1 MRDLRYNLTDILI
14 WGFSM
19 KKFLI
24 GAALLGTAAS
34 AQAADLPVKAPYLK
48 APVAMVYDWTGF
60 YIGVNAGVGIGRDY
74 TRLAIP
80 AGLSFEASYLNPLG
94 GVGGGQIG
102 YNWQLPKSA
111 FGSLVLGVEADL
123 QGTGMRDNVNC
134 LIGCLPT
141 QNNNFSQRL
150 DWFGTVRARAGIATG
165 PVLTY
170 VTAGWAY
177 GSVKTTLT
185 ETVPPGTT
193 AAFSSTQ
200 NRGGWTWGS
209 GVEASL
215 GGNWTGKIEYLWVNL
230 GDRLDTF
237 TGNGFAQAVSTD
249 IREQIFRVGLNYRIG
264 GNGAAYVPPPASNW
278 AGFYLGGNIGSGI
291 GRDRTAY
298 SLIGPAGT
306 STETFNL
313 SPDGINGGI
322 QAGYNWQA
330 ANWVFGLEA
339 DIQGSSQR
347 DNRACVQTCNPLFGP
362 IIFAAYD
369 ATLPWFG
376 TARGRIGY
384 SVGSTLFYATGGF
397 AYGSV
402 KTKIAASFLGSPAS
416 AEISNT
422 KSGWTVGGG
431 IETPFTFLNILGPN
445 WTSKTEYL
453 YVDLGT
459 STGSFVIPGIVG
471 ATSAILA
478 TNSTQVHEHI
488 FRTGLNY
495 HFNSPVVAKY

>member
-1 MRDLRYNLTDILI
+1 
-14 WGFSM
+14 M
-19 KKFLI
+19 KRFLI

-94 GVGGGQIG
+94 AVGGGQVG

-123 QGTGMRDNVNC
+123 QGTGMRDNFNC

-141 QNNNFSQRL
+141 QNNNFNQRL

-177 GSVKTTLT
+177 GSVKTTYT
-185 ETVPPGTT
+185 ETLPPGGPANTG
-193 AAFSSTQ
+193 AFASNQ

-209 GVEASL
+209 GIEASL
-215 GGNWTGKIEYLWVNL
+215 GGNWTGKIEYLYVNL
-230 GDRLDTF
+230 GDRLDSF
-237 TGNGFAQAVSTD
+237 PLNGIGHAMSTD

-264 GNGAAYVPPPASNW
+264 GNGAAYMPPPASNW

-291 GRDRTAY
+291 GRDRNAFTFT
-298 SLIGPAGT
+298 SVGT
-306 STETFNL
+306 STELFDL
-313 SPDGINGGI
+313 SPDGFNGGV

-330 ANWVFGLEA
+330 GNWVFGVEA

-347 DNRACVQTCNPLFGP
+347 DNRACVQTCNALFAP
-362 IIFAAYD
+362 VIFAAYD

-376 TARGRIGY
+376 TARGRVGY
-384 SVGSTLFYATGGF
+384 SVGSTLFYATGGY

-402 KTKIAASFLGSPAS
+402 KTKISAAFLGAPVN

-431 IETPFTFLNILGPN
+431 IETPFTFLASVLGNN

-459 STGSFVIPGIVG
+459 SAGAFVIPGPAG
-471 ATSAILA
+471 FPAITA
-478 TNSTQVHEHI
+478 INSTQVHEHI

-495 HFNSPVVAKY
+495 HFNASPVVAKY

>member
-1 MRDLRYNLTDILI
+1 MKRILA
-14 WGFSM
+14 
-19 KKFLI
+19 
-24 GAALLGTAAS
+24 GAALLGSAVS
-34 AQAADLPVKAPYLK
+34 AQAADMPVKAPFLK

-94 GVGGGQIG
+94 AVGGGQIG

-111 FGSLVLGVEADL
+111 FGSLVLGVEADI
-123 QGTGMRDNVNC
+123 QGTGMRDNFNC

-141 QNNNFSQRL
+141 QNNNFNQRL

-185 ETVPPGTT
+185 ETVGTT
-193 AAFSSTQ
+193 GTFTSSQ

-215 GGNWTGKIEYLWVNL
+215 GGNWTGKIEYLWIDL
-230 GDRLDTF
+230 GDRLDT
-237 TGNGFAQAVSTD
+237 GIALNGFGQAMSTD

-264 GNGAAYVPPPASNW
+264 GNGGAYVPPPASNW

-291 GRDRTAY
+291 GRDHTAF
-298 SLIGPAGT
+298 SLTGPGGT

-313 SPDGINGGI
+313 SPDGFNGGI

-330 ANWVFGLEA
+330 ANWVFGVEA

-347 DNRACVQTCNPLFGP
+347 DNRACVQTCNPLFAP

-384 SVGSTLFYATGGF
+384 SVGSTLFYATGGY

-402 KTKIAASFLGSPAS
+402 KTKIAASFLGTPTTAQ
-416 AEISNT
+416 ITNT
-422 KSGWTVGGG
+422 KGGWTVGGG
-431 IETPFTFLNILGPN
+431 IETPFTFLSILGPN

-459 STGSFVIPGIVG
+459 SAGSFPIPFVPVIT
-471 ATSAILA
+471 AA
-478 TNSTQVHEHI
+478 NSTQVREHI

-495 HFNSPVVAKY
+495 HFNASPVVAKY

>member
-1 MRDLRYNLTDILI
+1 
-14 WGFSM
+14 
-19 KKFLI
+19 
-24 GAALLGTAAS
+24 
-34 AQAADLPVKAPYLK
+34 
-48 APVAMVYDWTGF
+48 MVYDWTGF
-60 YIGVNAGVGIGRDY
+60 YIGANAGVGVGRDY
-74 TRLAIP
+74 NLVAFP
-80 AGLSFEASYLNPLG
+80 SVLSFEASYLNPQG
-94 GVGGGQIG
+94 GVAGGQIG

-123 QGTGMRDNVNC
+123 QGTGMRDSFSC
-134 LIGCLPT
+134 LIGCLPA
-141 QNNNFSQRL
+141 QNNVFNQRL

-177 GSVKTTLT
+177 GSVKTTMT
-185 ETVPPGTT
+185 ETLPGGPANT
-193 AAFSSTQ
+193 AAFVSNQ

-215 GGNWTGKIEYLWVNL
+215 GGNWTGKIEYLYINL
-230 GDRLDTF
+230 GDRLDQF
-237 TGNGFAQAVSTD
+237 TLNGVGQAMTTD
-249 IREQIFRVGLNYRIG
+249 VREQIFRVGLNYRIN
-264 GNGAAYVPPPASNW
+264 GNGAAYVAPPASNW

-291 GRDRTAY
+291 GRDHTAY
-298 SLIGPAGT
+298 ALTGSAGT
-306 STETFNL
+306 SKELFDL

-330 ANWVFGLEA
+330 ANWVYGLET

-347 DNRACVQTCNPLFGP
+347 DNRACVQTCNSPVP
-362 IIFAAYD
+362 PVIFAAYN

-376 TARGRIGY
+376 TVRGRFGY

-397 AYGSV
+397 AYGSI
-402 KTKIAASFLGSPAS
+402 KTKIAANFLGGTANG
-416 AEISNT
+416 EITDT
-422 KSGWTVGGG
+422 KGGWTVGGG
-431 IETPFTFLNILGPN
+431 IETPFTFLGLFGPK

-459 STGSFVIPGIVG
+459 STGAFVIPGAGGGPAV
-471 ATSAILA
+471 LA

>member
-1 MRDLRYNLTDILI
+1 MRKLLVAT
-14 WGFSM
+14 
-19 KKFLI
+19 
-24 GAALLGTAAS
+24 ALLATTAG

-48 APVAMVYDWTGF
+48 TPVATVYDWTGF
-60 YIGVNAGVGIGRDY
+60 YIGVNAGVGVGRDY
-74 TRLAIP
+74 TRLDIP

-94 GVGGGQIG
+94 GVAGGQAG

-123 QGTGMRDNVNC
+123 QGTGMRDNFTC

-141 QNNNFSQRL
+141 QTNNFNQRL

-170 VTAGWAY
+170 VTAGYAY
-177 GSVKTTLT
+177 GSVRTTMT
-185 ETVPPGTT
+185 ETIPPGGPANTG
-193 AAFSSTQ
+193 AFASNQ

-215 GGNWTGKIEYLWVNL
+215 GGNWTGKIEYLWIDL
-230 GDRLDTF
+230 GDRLDPF
-237 TGNGFAQAVSTD
+237 TLNGVGQAMTTD
-249 IREQIFRVGLNYRIG
+249 VREQIFRVGLNYRINGKG
-264 GNGAAYVPPPASNW
+264 GAYVPPPASNW
-278 AGFYLGGNIGSGI
+278 AGFYAGGNVGSGI
-291 GRDRTAY
+291 GRDHTSYA
-298 SLIGPAGT
+298 LTGPAGT
-306 STETFNL
+306 SDELFDL
-313 SPDGINGGI
+313 SPDGINGGV

-347 DNRACVQTCNPLFGP
+347 DNRACVQTCNPGP
-362 IIFAAYD
+362 APVIFAAYN

-376 TARGRIGY
+376 TVRGRAGY
-384 SVGSTLFYATGGF
+384 SVGSTLFYATGGY
-397 AYGSV
+397 AYGNV
-402 KTKIAASFLGSPAS
+402 NTKIAENFLGGMAN
-416 AEISNT
+416 AEIS
-422 KSGWTVGGG
+422 SSRGGWTVGGG
-431 IETPFTFLNILGPN
+431 IETPFTFLVSVLGNN

-459 STGSFVIPGIVG
+459 SAGATVIPGAAGGPAV
-471 ATSAILA
+471 LA
-478 TNSTQVHEHI
+478 TNSTQVREHI

-495 HFNSPVVAKY
+495 HFNTPVVAKY